1 LDVLL
6 KTGLRNVFRFVIPL
20 CIVLPVGAGSLCAD
34 QPHPTDANPQLADP
48 LHAFENIPVKAR
60 GITLRRGDT
69 KFPDGGHFQG
79 IQSYFDSSLNQQIYF
94 VSRNSG
100 EKGFFFT
107 AAFDAG
113 PRSAGEI
120 RRLQYLPSDDRQPP
134 LRHAGGMQLTGRY
147 LVVGVEDNQVKRRS
161 QIQFWD
167 VSDPF
172 APKLRTPLT
181 VIREG
186 ATPKDKTAGAVGIV
200 NRANDHL
207 LVVANWDARALD
219 FYASNGR
226 PLSDDACRF
235 ALTVRW
241 NRDTANR
248 LAWKPDRNWGSYQ
261 SINLVSDRDTNLFML
276 GFHTADGRNVIDF
289 FSVDPS
295 NESTTIIRKLSTKN
309 MVLSRG
315 AQFQYSG
322 GISINA
328 SGELSCY
335 ATERDDDAKIILN
348 VAP

>member
-1 LDVLL
+1 MDLL
-6 KTGLRNVFRFVIPL
+6 LMNRLRKVFRFVLLL
-20 CIVLPVGAGSLCAD
+20 CIILLFGADSLFAD
-34 QPHPTDANPQLADP
+34 QRPPTDANPQLADP
-48 LHAFENIPVKAR
+48 LRAFENIPVKAR
-60 GITLRRGDT
+60 ALTLRRGDT

-100 EKGFFFT
+100 AKGYFFT

-113 PRSAGEI
+113 PRSTGEI

-147 LVVGVEDNQVKRRS
+147 LVVGVEDNQIKRRS

-181 VIREG
+181 VLREG
-186 ATPKDKTAGAVGIV
+186 AIPKDKTAGAVGLV
-200 NRANDHL
+200 KRANDHL
-207 LVVANWDARALD
+207 LVVANWDAKALD

-235 ALTVRW
+235 ALIVRW
-241 NRDTANR
+241 NRDAANR
-248 LAWKPDRNWGSYQ
+248 REWKPDRNWGSYQ
-261 SINLVSDRDTNLFML
+261 SINLVSDRDANLFLL
-276 GFHTADGRNVIDF
+276 GFHTADGKNVIDF
-289 FSVDPS
+289 FSIDPS
-295 NESTTIIRKLSTKN
+295 NEPTTIIRKLSTKN
-309 MVLSRG
+309 MVLNGG

-335 ATERDDDAKIILN
+335 ASERDDDAEIILN
-348 VAP
+348 VSP